1 MPKFSECA
9 VKICAF
15 YSSQIISH
23 SLNLI
28 QDQDSLKGKDMR
40 WQWERRHRDA
50 EAVGARARA
59 LYFVLW

>member
-1 MPKFSECA
+1 MPKLSECA

-28 QDQDSLKGKDMR
+28 QDQDSLKGKDKR
-40 WQWERRHRDA
+40 WQRERRHGDA
-50 EAVGARARA
+50 DAVGAGTRA
-59 LYFVLW
+59 LHSVLW